1 MIISDEQARRAR
13 EYLRDTGPTQA
24 SCTGCTV
31 PDDLPQDLMD
41 KVRAAVL
48 AAPETRKDRVEHA
61 RAVLSGTGFSGA
73 EVADKMIARI
83 VSDSLR

>member
-13 EYLRDTGPTQA
+13 EYLRDTGPTTD
-24 SCTGCTV
+24 SCAV
-31 PDDLPQDLMD
+31 PDDLPQGLVDR
-41 KVRAAVL
+41 VRAAVL
-48 AAPETRKDRVEHA
+48 AVPETREDRVEHA
-61 RAVLSGTGFSGA
+61 REVLSGSGISGV

>member
-1 MIISDEQARRAR
+1 MIISEEQARRAR
-13 EYLRDTGPTQA
+13 EYLRDAGPTSTLRMECVA
-24 SCTGCTV
+24 PS
-31 PDDLPQDLMD
+31 DLPQGLVE

-48 AAPETRKDRVEHA
+48 AVPETREDRVEHA
-61 RAVLSGTGFSGA
+61 RELLSGSGISGA

>member
-13 EYLRDTGPTQA
+13 EYLRDTGPTTA
-24 SCTGCTV
+24 SCAGCAV
-31 PDDLPQDLMD
+31 PDDLPQDLVER
-41 KVRAAVL
+41 VRAAVL
-48 AAPETRKDRVEHA
+48 SVPETREDRVEHA
-61 RAVLSGTGFSGA
+61 REILSGSGISAA

>member
-13 EYLRDTGPTQA
+13 EYLRDTGPTTA
-24 SCTGCTV
+24 SYTGCAAS
-31 PDDLPQDLMD
+31 DNLPQGLVD

-48 AAPETRKDRVEHA
+48 AVPETREDRIEHA
-61 RAVLSGTGFSGA
+61 REILSGSGISGA